1 MTTNWPLAAAAA
13 VGAGTMYLLDPNRG
27 ARRRALVR
35 DKLARTA
42 HVTGEALETTAR
54 DAVNRAQGVAAEMQ
68 SRVRRETVDDIRLA
82 ARVRAELGRVTSHP
96 RAITVSAA
104 AGRVRLSGPILSAE
118 AGRVLAAVRGVRG
131 VSEIEDGLERHE
143 TGDNIPA
150 LQGGARRP
158 GRRSQLLQDSWSPT
172 ARALVGLAG
181 TAIAIGVVAA
191 AQHSGN
197 RQQHRDDW
205 AS

>member
-35 DKLARTA
+35 DKLTRTA

-54 DAVNRAQGVAAEMQ
+54 DAANRAQGVAAEIQ
-68 SRVRRETVDDIRLA
+68 GRVRRETVDDIRLA
-82 ARVRAELGRVTSHP
+82 ARVRSELGRVTSHP
-96 RAITVSAA
+96 RAITVSAT

-118 AGRVLAAVRGVRG
+118 AERVLAAVRRVRG

-150 LQGGARRP
+150 LQGGARPP

-191 AQHSGN
+191 AQHRGN
-197 RQQHRDDW
+197 RQPHREW